1 MGESHDSGRNLGWDG
16 NGKMATFPNEFRESS
31 CKVSRIEI
39 GADNGLFAT
48 RNVLSTTLAS
58 RGRVA
63 KTPLLAREFAVWQGF
78 WARQAIQGPIQ
89 AWTAGQRVGKSS
101 PVPERIMGEI
111 LAMSQNR
118 DQG

>member
-1 MGESHDSGRNLGWDG
+1 
-16 NGKMATFPNEFRESS
+16 
-31 CKVSRIEI
+31 
-39 GADNGLFAT
+39 
-48 RNVLSTTLAS
+48 
-58 RGRVA
+58 
-63 KTPLLAREFAVWQGF
+63 LAREFAVWQGF

-89 AWTAGQRVGKSS
+89 AWTAGQKVGKSS

>member
-1 MGESHDSGRNLGWDG
+1 
-16 NGKMATFPNEFRESS
+16 MATFPNEFRESS